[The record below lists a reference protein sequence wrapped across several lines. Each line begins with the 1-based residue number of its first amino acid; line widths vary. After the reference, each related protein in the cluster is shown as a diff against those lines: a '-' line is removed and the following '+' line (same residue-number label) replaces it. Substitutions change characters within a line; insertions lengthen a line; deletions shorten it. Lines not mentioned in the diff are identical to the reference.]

1 MSLCEIICVTWLLLE
16 VGLAPCIVSEPVIV
30 EVMVALNAAEF
41 SGDLGL
47 QSIILK
53 GDSLQIV
60 NALKTN
66 G

>member
-1 MSLCEIICVTWLLLE
+1 LLE